1 MVERYGAD
9 YRLHSLLYD
18 YAYALL
24 EDEGEL
30 TAAKWSHA
38 EYYRDLARK
47 KNAPGE
53 YLLLDQH
60 IQNLL
65 AALAWAVE
73 QEPVLFADLLDAS
86 EQFLRLRSQYS
97 LLEQYLPRTVEI
109 AKATGNNGQ
118 RAKALHSLGMLEQY
132 LGKLNEARSH
142 YNTALPLY
150 REVQDRL
157 GEANTLKSLGDLER
171 HLGRL
176 DEARSHYNTA
186 LLFYREERDRL
197 GEANTLKSLGDL
209 ERHLGKLDEARSHY
223 NTALL
228 LYREVQDRLGEA
240 NTLSSLGD
248 LFLAQ
253 QDWNQAREHYEQA
266 LALSI
271 DVHYPSGQAY
281 TLIDLGR
288 VRFQQGEQE
297 QG

>member
-97 LLEQYLPRTVEI
+97 LLKQYLPRAVEI
-109 AKATGNNGQ
+109 TKATGNNGQ
-118 RAKALHSLGMLEQY
+118 RAKALHSLGMLEQH
-132 LGKLNEARSH
+132 LGKLSEARSH

-150 REVQDRL
+150 RE
-157 GEANTLKSLGDLER
+157 E
-171 HLGRL
+171 
-176 DEARSHYNTA
+176 
-186 LLFYREERDRL
+186 
-197 GEANTLKSLGDL
+197 
-209 ERHLGKLDEARSHY
+209 
-223 NTALL
+223 
-228 LYREVQDRLGEA
+228 QDRLGEA